1 MSTEFFNDQWR
12 IPSNENQ
19 NKISN
24 YSMEFDGAS
33 TTNVNVGNLSAIQG
47 TSTFSMSAWVNL
59 DNTGQQRIFGSW
71 EASVSKRIV
80 GFGIYTGSRLLLQ
93 VSDDGVSFD
102 QLFSTSTL
110 TANTWTHVVVTFSN
124 GVANFYINGA
134 SAGSDT
140 STTVT
145 NIYNVSNDYFIG
157 SFQSSTTIPFGGKM
171 DQLTIFDYA
180 LSQDQVTQLGAQGYA
195 FASGGSLSG
204 SIDLANPVALGT
216 NKTVSFWFKL
226 SSSGNFSFSPFTSIV
241 NGGNCYYPYFL
252 NSSSTYK
259 WYVSDSGCGGTGSV
273 NVGSGGTVER
283 NKWVHAAVVGDGS
296 NVECYINGLSVAP
309 ITPKPDRNPTIQRLF
324 TGMTQLIE
332 FSNFSIFNTN
342 LPETGTESIS
352 SLYNNGNPP
361 DLTNYSNIIH
371 WWKLDDA
378 DTFDGT
384 DWTVTDYIGSNTGT
398 SNGMNASNL
407 VSSNINGEL
416 IANPM
421 ITSPKPISYYQLGDQ
436 SVDNGANYL
445 VPNNSL
451 SDYVFDFDGAQSI
464 SSTIGE
470 LTTAT
475 DITIS
480 CWVKINSTQS
490 GNPRFFTLSE
500 SSYPGTNGVTLLALY
515 NSSLNQFYFSF
526 GTGVQYISSSF
537 SQPTNTWH
545 SIIITYGA
553 SAGQVYLNGVSVGL
567 SVPASTLN
575 LTNALKLN
583 SNNTLDGELSNVSI
597 FNSRLSSSQ
606 IAAVYNN
613 GVPND
618 ISSLSPT
625 AWYKLNASE
634 IFNSTST
641 EWSID
646 NNAYPSVYNSSLN
659 FDGSNDSVDCGN
671 DSSLDITGALSI
683 SFWIYGETNLAHKG
697 IVSKCP
703 NSGSIPTVA
712 QYHIQY
718 QTNNTLRF
726 VLRNFDL
733 YTGQETTG
741 TVPTVDLNTWQHI
754 TMTWNGTNTMTVYKN
769 GLPVCTKVQ
778 ATTNV
783 SNASPVLLG
792 ERAIGGFLNGKLSNT
807 AIWNT
812 ELNSTQI
819 TTLYNNGTPA
829 SDISSLSP
837 VSWWKL
843 DNTTTGLLDSGSAS
857 NNGTNSGATKYAGF
871 VNALAGESSGM
882 DSSNLVVSDLQQTS
896 GYSPYALDF
905 SGITAY
911 LKTYTTPAATNTVT
925 LSAWVKRTGASGN
938 LAGVFGVRN
947 SGGDPAY
954 GICWDLA
961 FSGTTNKIEFRVSET
976 DGSAYIQSTSNV
988 ALTDNTWTHVVGVAD
1003 GTNVKLY
1010 INGVLQTDV
1019 ESYNGTLRAPTSN
1032 IFFAGQGPGGGNP
1045 FNGQLS
1051 NCARWNVG
1059 LTQAQVTEI
1068 YNQGVPSNLNTFSG
1082 TAPIGWWQIGSNSSF
1097 EGDDWT
1103 CLDEIGT
1110 DYADSGTTAMTND
1123 DIVDGP
1129 GYSAS
1134 GLGSSTID
1142 IKGDA
1147 PYSTANGLS
1156 ENMDVLDRVS
1166 GTGNVPS

>member
-24 YSMEFDGAS
+24 YSMEFDNVANNSISLGNTLTNGFSELTVSVWANFSSLPGGNRGLISKDFTNQRSFEIRYTTAGVNFIVS
-33 TTNVNVGNLSAIQG
+33 TNGSQIFSSSVYPRSSINIGQWYHFVGVYDGSNILFYVDG
-47 TSTFSMSAWVNL
+47 TLIGTPTAL
-59 DNTGQQRIFGSW
+59 
-71 EASVSKRIV
+71 
-80 GFGIYTGSRLLLQ
+80 TGSLQNTTSELNIGLRSASPSNTTFDGKIDQ
-93 VSDDGVSFD
+93 VS
-102 QLFSTSTL
+102 
-110 TANTWTHVVVTFSN
+110 
-124 GVANFYINGA
+124 
-134 SAGSDT
+134 
-140 STTVT
+140 
-145 NIYNVSNDYFIG
+145 
-157 SFQSSTTIPFGGKM
+157 
-171 DQLTIFDYA
+171 IFDYA

-273 NVGSGGTVER
+273 NIGSGGTVER

-407 VSSNINGEL
+407 VASNINGEL

-421 ITSPKPISYYQLGDQ
+421 ITSPKPIAYYQLGDQ
-436 SVDNGANYL
+436 SVSTGPSSDYL

-606 IAAVYNN
+606 IETLYNN
-613 GVPND
+613 GAPALD

-634 IFNSTST
+634 IFNNTST

-646 NNAYPSVYNSSLN
+646 NNAYPSVYKSSLN
-659 FDGSNDSVDCGN
+659 FDGVNDYLDANRTVASNLDFSVSAWINPTSHDTAILGTRGLASASTSNGFTMLISPSGN
-671 DSSLDITGALSI
+671 LRVRIFTETSNNFEVQTGSTISLNNWSHVAMTYDSSTKTLKSYLNGAQAGSIVGTDPSVASIADLDIGRASIGAGSPHDY
-683 SFWIYGETNLAHKG
+683 FNGE
-697 IVSKCP
+697 I
-703 NSGSIPTVA
+703 
-712 QYHIQY
+712 
-718 QTNNTLRF
+718 
-726 VLRNFDL
+726 
-733 YTGQETTG
+733 
-741 TVPTVDLNTWQHI
+741 
-754 TMTWNGTNTMTVYKN
+754 
-769 GLPVCTKVQ
+769 
-778 ATTNV
+778 
-783 SNASPVLLG
+783 SNA
-792 ERAIGGFLNGKLSNT
+792 AIFNTKLTS
-807 AIWNT
+807 A
-812 ELNSTQI
+812 QV
-819 TTLYNNGTPA
+819 TTIYNNGTPEA
-829 SDISSLSP
+829 SISHSP
-837 VSWWKL
+837 VSWYKL
-843 DNTTTGLLDSGSAS
+843 DNTTTGVQDSAGS
-857 NNGTNSGATKYAGF
+857 NNGTNNGATEYAGF
-871 VNALAGESSGM
+871 VNGLAGESVGM

-896 GYSPYALDF
+896 GYSPYALSLDGTGQVF
-905 SGITAY
+905 NLDSEILLSDNKSVSFWFKLRVVPTGQFAILLSNSNSRFYPLLENVSGNFQVYIQGTANQATTITNRAIESNVWY
-911 LKTYTTPAATNTVT
+911 NFIITGDGTTP
-925 LSAWVKRTGASGN
+925 L
-938 LAGVFGVRN
+938 
-947 SGGDPAY
+947 
-954 GICWDLA
+954 
-961 FSGTTNKIEFRVSET
+961 
-976 DGSAYIQSTSNV
+976 
-988 ALTDNTWTHVVGVAD
+988 
-1003 GTNVKLY
+1003 LY
-1010 INGVLQTDV
+1010 INGTQYTFGPSPDLTDV
-1019 ESYNGTLRAPTSN
+1019 LIGDIGARPNGSFDLDGDMSNVAIWSGTTLSSTE
-1032 IFFAGQGPGGGNP
+1032 
-1045 FNGQLS
+1045 
-1051 NCARWNVG
+1051 
-1059 LTQAQVTEI
+1059 VTEV

-1082 TAPIGWWQIGSNSSF
+1082 TKPTAWWQLGSNSSF
-1097 EGDDWT
+1097 NAATSQWT

-1110 DYADSGTTAMTND
+1110 NNAASLTNMAND
-1123 DIVDGP
+1123 DITNGV
-1129 GYSAS
+1129 GYSAN